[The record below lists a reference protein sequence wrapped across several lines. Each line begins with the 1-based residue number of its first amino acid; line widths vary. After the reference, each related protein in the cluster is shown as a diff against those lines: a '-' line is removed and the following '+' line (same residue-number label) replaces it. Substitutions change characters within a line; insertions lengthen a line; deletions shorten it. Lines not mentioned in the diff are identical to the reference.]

1 MMTPV
6 LKARL
11 QYPFELAD
19 ALYKQRCATLA
30 TMTDIEF
37 EKSKIAL
44 AVEQFHMQNIEKIKA
59 NEAYLSMVTLVFF
72 FVMLICLV
80 FAFMLGTEAVH
91 KPVIGIAAAYLTIFV
106 YRMSVFLFCP
116 LWFWRNRFV
125 M

>member
-11 QYPFELAD
+11 QYPFELED
-19 ALYKQRCATLA
+19 SLYKQRCAFLA
-30 TMTDIEF
+30 TMTDVEF

-44 AVEQFHMQNIEKIKA
+44 AVGQFHMRNIEKIKA

-72 FVMLICLV
+72 FIMLLCLL
-80 FAFMLGTEAVH
+80 FAFTLGTETVH
-91 KPVIGIAAAYLTIFV
+91 KPVIGIAAAYLTIFL

-116 LWFWRNRFV
+116 VWFWRNRFV